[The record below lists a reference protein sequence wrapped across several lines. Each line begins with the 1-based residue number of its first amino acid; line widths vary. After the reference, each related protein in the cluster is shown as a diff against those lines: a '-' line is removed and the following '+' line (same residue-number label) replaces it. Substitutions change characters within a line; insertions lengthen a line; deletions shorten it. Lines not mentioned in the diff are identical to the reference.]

1 MDARDGAAGTRL
13 HRRCKLQ
20 IRCPELIFGWR
31 SRKTR
36 RLRTHRSFIARPSN
50 SRRFDSGRLH
60 AAIACGIERL
70 PHWVR
75 ARC

>member
-13 HRRCKLQ
+13 HRRCELQ
-20 IRCPELIFGWR
+20 IRWPELIFGSC
-31 SRKTR
+31 SRKIR
-36 RLRTHRSFIARPSN
+36 RFRTHRSFVARPAN